1 MDRRSFLKTTGAA
14 AGAGVVAG
22 AARPAPANSCESL
35 PTLTSETR
43 ELRVASAWP
52 EAVAGPADD
61 ARRLLAS
68 LVEASEG
75 KWSFRV
81 LEPTANATAIERV
94 AGGEADLYIA
104 SDNDHTRLDPAFG
117 YFGGLPGGLGLA
129 AQELEAWLLAGGGQR
144 LWDDLAGHHGIKP
157 LLAGHLG
164 SPAGLWS
171 AAPLRGLDDLTGST
185 IAASGLALDVA
196 RGLGARAVGAGHEAP
211 IVQGTGMVTD
221 LAAGLAPQGARHY
234 YTGSLAPGGATVTLG
249 VARGVWDGLSGT
261 GRAIISGCAAAAWRE
276 SLATQRIHARLA
288 LDALQQTRR
297 VSVGSLPIEIDRQIG
312 HVGEA
317 VVAHAAGS
325 SARARA
331 IDASLMAFLHATRS
345 NLSSQP
351 VA

>member
-22 AARPAPANSCESL
+22 AARPAAANSSGSL
-35 PTLTSETR
+35 PALTSETR

-81 LEPTANATAIERV
+81 LEPAAGTTAIDRV
-94 AGGEADLYIA
+94 AGGEADLFIA
-104 SDNDHTRLDPAFG
+104 SDNDHSGLDPAFG

-171 AAPLRGLDDLTGST
+171 AEPLRGLDDLAGAT

-211 IVQGTGMVTD
+211 IVQGAGLVTD
-221 LAAGLAPQGARHY
+221 LASGLPQVARHY

-261 GRAIISGCAAAAWRE
+261 GRAILSGCAAAAWRE

-288 LDALQQTRR
+288 LDALQQARR
-297 VSVGSLPIEIDRQIG
+297 VSIGSLPIEIDRQIG
-312 HVGEA
+312 HVSEA

-345 NLSSQP
+345 NLSLQP